1 MYYVGIDWADQKHD
15 IVIVDQQGRRVGKP
29 KTIEKSY
36 HGFEEINAMLRT
48 LAEDPG
54 SFNIGIE
61 TPHNLIVDFLVDKS
75 YPVFVL
81 FPALMPQLRKR
92 YRVSGAH
99 NDPFDAHVLADS
111 LRTDKHC
118 WRQVKLNSEL
128 TRQIEILA
136 RDHHSLIEKQVVLRN
151 SLRSTLNLY
160 YPEYLHFFADVCC
173 NTSLAFIEAY
183 ADFASAQ
190 KLSQLRIKEFFKEQ
204 HYNNGQAA
212 ARVYQVLQQKN
223 IAVAPALREAKKFKA
238 LVLSKQLRQLN
249 SAVKLYHIR
258 LIELIEQHPD
268 GEIFLSYPGVG
279 HINAARL
286 IAFFG
291 DDRSRFSSVA
301 EIQGL
306 AGTCP
311 VTDQTGKNRRGTI
324 YFRRACNR
332 FYRNMI
338 HQVAFTSLAQCR
350 WAKLYYK
357 KHRLSGKKHSHALRC
372 LANIHLR
379 ILFAMWKNR
388 ICYDQNIFLAQRE
401 KNQLSNGN

>member
-15 IVIVDQQGRRVGKP
+15 IAIVDQQGRRVSKP
-29 KTIEKSY
+29 KTIEKNY
-36 HGFEEINAMLRT
+36 HGFEKVNAMLRA
-48 LAEDPG
+48 LAENPE

-61 TPHNLIVDFLVDKS
+61 TPHNLIVDFLVDQS

-128 TRQIEILA
+128 IRQIQILA
-136 RDHHSLIEKQVVLRN
+136 RDHHGLIDKQVVLRN
-151 SLRSTLNLY
+151 GLRSTLNLY
-160 YPEYLHFFADVCC
+160 YPAYLHFFADVCC

-183 ADFASAQ
+183 PDFASAQ
-190 KLSQLRIKEFFKEQ
+190 KLSQVQIKQFFKEQ
-204 HYNNGQAA
+204 HYNNAQAA
-212 ARVYQVLQQKN
+212 ARVYQRLQQKH
-223 IAVAPALREAKKFKA
+223 IAVASALREAKKFKA
-238 LVLSKQLRQLN
+238 LMLSKQLRQLN
-249 SAVKLYHIR
+249 SAVKLYQIR
-258 LIELIEQHPD
+258 LTELIEQHPD

-286 IAFFG
+286 ISFFG
-291 DDRSRFSSVA
+291 DDRTRFSSVA
-301 EIQGL
+301 ELQGL

-324 YFRRACNR
+324 YFRRACNKY
-332 FYRNMI
+332 YRDLI
-338 HQVAFTSLAQCR
+338 YQVAFTSLAQCQ
-350 WAKLYYK
+350 WAKHYYR
-357 KHRLSGKKHSHALRC
+357 KHHQRGKKHSQALRC
-372 LANIHLR
+372 LAT
-379 ILFAMWKNR
+379 
-388 ICYDQNIFLAQRE
+388 YT
-401 KNQLSNGN
+401 